1 MHMDNGCTILK
12 ANRGASNPLINE
24 VFIAKSEIHIDGF
37 HCVRVKV
44 KGENKNGKKGK
55 VR

>member
-1 MHMDNGCTILK
+1 MHMDNSCTILK

-44 KGENKNGKKGK
+44 KGEKQNGKKGN